1 MTMALINRLLVLA
14 PLCVL
19 AACNSAPPADPAA
32 VARGRAI
39 FASCSTCHALNG
51 QTIVGPSLRGVV
63 GRKAGSV
70 AGFAYSDALKTSN
83 FDWTPDKLA
92 TFLANPD
99 SVPGTNMAITPLA
112 PDQAKDVV
120 TFLSTNN

>member
-1 MTMALINRLLVLA
+1 MALKKLIALA
-14 PLCVL
+14 PLALL
-19 AACNSAPPADPAA
+19 AACNSEPPADPEA
-32 VARGRAI
+32 VARGRKI
-39 FASCSTCHALNG
+39 FASCSACHSLTG

-70 AGFAYSDALKTSN
+70 AGFAYSDALKTSK
-83 FDWTPDKLA
+83 FDWTPEKLA
-92 TFLANPD
+92 SFLANPD

-120 TFLSTNN
+120 AFLSTNG